1 MTAKTVT
8 VVGIQN
14 TKNDKYKRY
23 YALGDIAEG
32 KGFGQAAIQF
42 TDVSQHSIG
51 DEVQLVY
58 TYKVDKNN
66 QLFGVWEVLRL

>member
-1 MTAKTVT
+1 MTAKPVT
-8 VVGIQN
+8 VIGIQN

-23 YALGDIAEG
+23 YAVADIAEG

-42 TDVSQHSIG
+42 SDVASHSIG
-51 DEVQLVY
+51 DIVNLVY

-66 QLFGVWEVLRL
+66 QPFGVWEVLRI